1 MSSGMSHLSEINFQP
16 EKKILGWGWDQ
27 TRGYRCESN
36 MSQSLHNGGLLKITS
51 SVFYC
56 KLDGSFSSTCSIQ
69 ALNFLKFQDKI
80 SLETNSWALDSR
92 TFLVPKLRG
101 LYFKQLFFKEFSGQ
115 FSLCYT
121 LILWAIDVTLKKPD
135 EINFIFK

>member
-16 EKKILGWGWDQ
+16 EKNLGFWWQLKGIVVNQ
-27 TRGYRCESN
+27 TC
-36 MSQSLHNGGLLKITS
+36 QSPFINGGLLKITS